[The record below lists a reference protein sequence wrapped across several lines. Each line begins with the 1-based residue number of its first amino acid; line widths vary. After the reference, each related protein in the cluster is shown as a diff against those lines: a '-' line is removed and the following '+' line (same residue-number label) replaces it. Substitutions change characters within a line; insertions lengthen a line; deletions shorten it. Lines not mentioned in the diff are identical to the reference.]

1 MRDWQE
7 RTVPRIRDSVRQGH
21 KRIVVQAAT
30 GAGKT
35 LLAAHL
41 FANSISKGKRPLF
54 IVPDLSLIDQTIESF
69 EKVGILDVGV
79 IQGRHERTDHQ
90 AQVQIASVQTLLK
103 RDLPEVDVV
112 IVDECFPAG
121 TAISTSRGPKPIEK
135 IQPGDI
141 VVNAV
146 GRGRVLS
153 LFKSSHNTFV
163 RVRLSNGSSFRC
175 TPDHPIFTSK
185 GWKKAG
191 DLEVREELFREED
204 LSDMRRAIS
213 PTLFPKRSTRGFPG
227 IGRFIQQASMLQHL
241 LLEEAEEPNAQI
253 GGPGEGFKNP
263 GSHRAQAYP
272 ARWEREASSGTSVA
286 DTCDVGT
293 GMEGGVGGENPSQA
307 SALSPLLQVG
317 SGQSGNENGD
327 RVGWWKSLN
336 AYTARTGSK
345 EGCATSLPW
354 VESVEIEEL
363 PCAEPVY
370 NLRVSGHPSYFAN
383 GVLVHNCHVS
393 YKGLH
398 RLMEEPAWA
407 EKIIIGMSATPWA
420 RGMGMHWTDL
430 IIGATIAELIGNK
443 VLCPFTV
450 FGPGESID
458 RSKITVVGGEYDDS
472 ESAAVMS
479 SAKVTADVVE
489 TWKKRWGKD
498 KTFMFCVNRAH
509 AREQQGKFE
518 AAGVP
523 WGYIDGNMTIDER
536 KPVFAAFRSGRI
548 KGIASV
554 GCLSRGV
561 DEDVHYIIDA
571 QPTKSEM
578 NLVQKIGRGLR
589 NPGGGDK
596 HLLVADHAGNQG
608 PMGLGLVDDIF
619 HDELDSRLPKDK
631 TPAYGGKE
639 AKKPNMCPS
648 CNAYIRYGTVK
659 CSLCGAVLR
668 VASKVAHVAG
678 ELSEYAKAPKK
689 SKVPATQADKQEFLS
704 GFLSIAA
711 KRGYTPGWAA
721 HKYKERF
728 GVWPRGLR
736 EVPAEPTK
744 AVLDYEKYLRIRFI
758 KSKGAA
764 SAK

>member
-103 RDLPEVDVV
+103 RDIPEVDVV
-112 IVDECFPAG
+112 IVDEC
-121 TAISTSRGPKPIEK
+121 
-135 IQPGDI
+135 
-141 VVNAV
+141 
-146 GRGRVLS
+146 
-153 LFKSSHNTFV
+153 
-163 RVRLSNGSSFRC
+163 
-175 TPDHPIFTSK
+175 
-185 GWKKAG
+185 
-191 DLEVREELFREED
+191 
-204 LSDMRRAIS
+204 
-213 PTLFPKRSTRGFPG
+213 
-227 IGRFIQQASMLQHL
+227 
-241 LLEEAEEPNAQI
+241 
-253 GGPGEGFKNP
+253 
-263 GSHRAQAYP
+263 
-272 ARWEREASSGTSVA
+272 
-286 DTCDVGT
+286 
-293 GMEGGVGGENPSQA
+293 
-307 SALSPLLQVG
+307 
-317 SGQSGNENGD
+317 
-327 RVGWWKSLN
+327 
-336 AYTARTGSK
+336 
-345 EGCATSLPW
+345 
-354 VESVEIEEL
+354 
-363 PCAEPVY
+363 
-370 NLRVSGHPSYFAN
+370 
-383 GVLVHNCHVS
+383 HVS
-393 YKGLH
+393 YKALYA
-398 RLMEEPAWA
+398 LMNEPAWA

-458 RSKITVVGGEYDDS
+458 RSKITVVNGEYD
-472 ESAAVMS
+472 EGQSAAVMS

-509 AREQQGKFE
+509 AREQQAKFE

-523 WGYIDGNMTIDER
+523 WGYIDGNMTIEER

-596 HLLVADHAGNQG
+596 RLLVADHAGNQG

-689 SKVPATQADKQEFLS
+689 PKVPATQADKQEFLS

-711 KRGYTPGWAA
+711 NRGYTPGWAA